1 MTPENSKIRKKK
13 LLRQK
18 EIKEM
23 VKEVS
28 TIFGSAFK
36 SVEVIEL
43 ENGNQIYF
51 LDGTAEFLRIEGTL
65 YPTLK
70 SRSMINLPSVVI
82 DMGAVPYICNGAD
95 VMAPGI
101 VKVTKDFQVG
111 DLVVIKDERYGK
123 PLAIGKALQG
133 SDEIRTTKRGK
144 VIQNLHYVGDGF
156 WKVYTE

>member
-1 MTPENSKIRKKK
+1 MTPETSKIKKK
-13 LLRQK
+13 KPLRQREVK
-18 EIKEM
+18 AL
-23 VKEVS
+23 KEVS
-28 TIFGSAFK
+28 TIIDSMFK

-43 ENGNQIYF
+43 ESGNQIYF
-51 LDGTAEFLRIEGTL
+51 LDGTAELLRIEGTL

-70 SRSMINLPSVVI
+70 SRCIINLPSVVI

-101 VKVTKDFQVG
+101 VEVTKDFSVG
-111 DLVVIKDERYGK
+111 DLVVIKDERHGK

-133 SDEIRTTKRGK
+133 SGEVRKAKRGK
-144 VIQNLHYVGDGF
+144 VIQNLHYVGDCF